1 MYKGKP
7 TNPVTGKRE
16 AEKGMAMRVVTDL
29 LRPFVDTNHVVYC
42 DNYFSSG
49 PLVEA
54 LAKDKIYYVGTI
66 KQRALGFPET
76 LKGVKAI

>member
-1 MYKGKP
+1 MVLLLLLWIPLHFLSEGKP
-7 TNPVTGKRE
+7 TNPVTGKQE

-54 LAKDKIYYVGTI
+54 LAML
-66 KQRALGFPET
+66 ALLNRGH
-76 LKGVKAI
+76 